1 MSITKEAVRLL
12 AKKAKVQQSV
22 EEIAL
27 EHADGIL
34 VQERIDL
41 PSVCVYVS
49 KDTKIFFTSQW
60 MNDYD
65 TIVTRKKRYGAI
77 EFSINRD
84 LSEACDKLRMYVN
97 GIFKAMKIKDNSILC
112 LEISY
117 LPTSGNYAPYGVS
130 YKEMHTKGYE
140 FVITRSAVVKEN
152 GSINDIQSEEEFE
165 SIVKNI
171 SETFLLRKDYSIH
184 ELSSM
189 ADLANREYI
198 SDMPDAIYFRFISNT
213 YECMPNSWKKLSLN
227 SSVHQIRPRR
237 STLFK
242 AYYFILSDFTRAYT
256 EGMAKGD
263 LEWVRAQYAGDYIRR
278 VGEVA
283 LVYFRGLDM
292 QVLKDN
298 KIEPRLLRPQDQYSY
313 RSDINYNYINNEELK
328 GMLRSSEMY
337 RCIYTLLMVAL
348 RFVKDK
354 EKVGD
359 YLSETELDKL
369 NAIIVDLHKRHD
381 IAG

>member
-60 MNDYD
+60 MNDYE

-117 LPTSGNYAPYGVS
+117 LPTSGTTH
-130 YKEMHTKGYE
+130 HTE
-140 FVITRSAVVKEN
+140 SPTRKCTQKA
-152 GSINDIQSEEEFE
+152 
-165 SIVKNI
+165 
-171 SETFLLRKDYSIH
+171 T
-184 ELSSM
+184 SS
-189 ADLANREYI
+189 
-198 SDMPDAIYFRFISNT
+198 
-213 YECMPNSWKKLSLN
+213 
-227 SSVHQIRPRR
+227 SSP
-237 STLFK
+237 
-242 AYYFILSDFTRAYT
+242 
-256 EGMAKGD
+256 
-263 LEWVRAQYAGDYIRR
+263 
-278 VGEVA
+278 A
-283 LVYFRGLDM
+283 LPL
-292 QVLKDN
+292 
-298 KIEPRLLRPQDQYSY
+298 
-313 RSDINYNYINNEELK
+313 
-328 GMLRSSEMY
+328 
-337 RCIYTLLMVAL
+337 
-348 RFVKDK
+348 
-354 EKVGD
+354 
-359 YLSETELDKL
+359 
-369 NAIIVDLHKRHD
+369 
-381 IAG
+381 